1 MPRYSFAHGVNGCLE
16 MCPTPDYV
24 KRLTSMITQAVTLAS
39 RRLESASSIVGARAA
54 GWHRRIG
61 SPMGGRVGSSVGPQ
75 VQCPRLVYGYDR
87 HPRSPLVQNRTPR
100 HAYGCSHHLRSPLR
114 LERNARTRL
123 WAQSAIRLAW
133 RFRNGRPVALTDATD
148 NLTAWRFRHERPVT
162 PAGATSA
169 GIGGDVFGLIR
180 FRCSGNAL
188 GFERPLK

>member
-61 SPMGGRVGSSVGPQ
+61 SPMGGRVGSSVGPSP
-75 VQCPRLVYGYDR
+75 VPPTRLR
-87 HPRSPLVQNRTPR
+87 IRPSPAQSARPEQNPR
-100 HAYGCSHHLRSPLR
+100 HTYGCSHHLRSPLR

-148 NLTAWRFRHERPVT
+148 NPTAWRFRHERPVT